1 MRKVLVSFHPILWGA
16 HRYTTASGGVVRPP
30 GAPGGERCA
39 KDRRTWGS
47 YTPPPGQKAPLPPCR
62 LCVQPKAKERL
73 LPARKVYVCHLAKI
87 IAEVRL

>member
-1 MRKVLVSFHPILWGA
+1 MRKVSVSLHPILWGA

-30 GAPGGERCA
+30 GAPGGGQCA

-47 YTPPPGQKAPLPPCR
+47 DIPPSGQKTPLPPCV

-73 LPARKVYVCHLAKI
+73 LPARKVYVCHSVRI
-87 IAEVRL
+87 IAGSRL